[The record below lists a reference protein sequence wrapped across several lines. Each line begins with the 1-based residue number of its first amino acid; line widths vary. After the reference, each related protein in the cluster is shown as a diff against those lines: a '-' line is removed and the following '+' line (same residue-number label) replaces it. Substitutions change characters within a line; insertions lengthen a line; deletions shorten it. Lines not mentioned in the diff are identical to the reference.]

1 MLVSTLCKQTF
12 YNKFITALPITRIC
26 LLLLGGH
33 PSPFVALQILK
44 LINVCSQFTSSF
56 SRKFELVSGWSVL
69 KNVMPSSWSSAVN
82 EAAFDILLGRN
93 APWDKAPT
101 PRDPTAVVCP
111 HIIPTILAALR
122 QGLSNAASR
131 AHLSDE
137 EVGE

>member
-1 MLVSTLCKQTF
+1 M
-12 YNKFITALPITRIC
+12 R
-26 LLLLGGH
+26 
-33 PSPFVALQILK
+33 

-69 KNVMPSSWSSAVN
+69 KNVLPSSWNGAVN
-82 EAAFDILLGRN
+82 AAAFDILLGRN

-111 HIIPTILAALR
+111 HIIPTILTALR
-122 QGLSNAASR
+122 QGLSTAASR

-137 EVGE
+137 DAGK